1 MLFLIDGHNL
11 IGQTPGLRLDD
22 PDDEQ
27 KLVELLRAHL
37 VHLNKKGVVFFDRG
51 EPGGATKWSNNVLQ
65 VRFAR
70 PPKTA
75 DAMILERLRQERDPR
90 GVIVVTSDQAVKRAA
105 QRTGANVKSSRQ
117 FAQEMRTP
125 SARPKQKESGLSTTE
140 VEAWEKEFMERGRGK
155 K

>member
-27 KLVELLRAHL
+27 KLVEWLRAHL
-37 VHLNKKGVVFFDRG
+37 VRLNKKGVVFFDRG
-51 EPGGATKWSNNVLQ
+51 EAGSAKKWSNNVLQ

-70 PPKTA
+70 LPKTA
-75 DAMILERLRQERDPR
+75 DEMILERLRQERNPR
-90 GVIVVTSDQAVKRAA
+90 AVMVVTSDQAVTRAA
-105 QRTGANVKSSRQ
+105 QRAGASVKSSRQ
-117 FAQEMRTP
+117 FAQEMLTP
-125 SARPKQKESGLSTTE
+125 SARPKQKESGLSAAE
-140 VEAWEKEFMERGRGK
+140 VEAWEKEFTERGRSK